1 MNKQYYIR
9 ESRIKEILDT
19 IIKIKNSKLI
29 IEQKRFIFEIA
40 ERYGCTERKAK
51 EYLKIAE
58 LKLEYSDEQ
67 KLREGKKKGIQ
78 DNKEV

>member
-9 ESRIKEILDT
+9 ENRIKEIFDT
-19 IIKIKNSKLI
+19 IIKIRDSKLI
-29 IEQKRFIFEIA
+29 LEPKRFIFEISD
-40 ERYGCTERKAK
+40 RYGCAVRNAK
-51 EYLKIAE
+51 EYVKIAE
-58 LKLEYSDEQ
+58 LKMEYSDEQ

>member
-9 ESRIKEILDT
+9 ETRIKEILDT
-19 IIKIKNSKLI
+19 IIKIRDSKLI
-29 IEQKRFIFEIA
+29 LEPKRFVFEIS

>member
-9 ESRIKEILDT
+9 ENRIKEIFDT
-19 IIKIKNSKLI
+19 IIKIRDSKLI
-29 IEQKRFIFEIA
+29 LEPKRFIFEIS

>member
-9 ESRIKEILDT
+9 ETRIKEILDT
-19 IIKIKNSKLI
+19 IIKIKDSELI
-29 IEQKRFIFEIA
+29 LEPKRFIFEIS

>member
-9 ESRIKEILDT
+9 EGRIKEILDT
-19 IIKIKNSKLI
+19 IIKIKENKLI
-29 IEQKRFIFEIA
+29 LEPKRFIFEIS

-67 KLREGKKKGIQ
+67 KLREGKAEGIQ

>member
-9 ESRIKEILDT
+9 ETRIKEILDT
-19 IIKIKNSKLI
+19 IIKIKDSELI
-29 IEQKRFIFEIA
+29 LEPKRFIFEIS

-67 KLREGKKKGIQ
+67 KLREGKTKGIQ